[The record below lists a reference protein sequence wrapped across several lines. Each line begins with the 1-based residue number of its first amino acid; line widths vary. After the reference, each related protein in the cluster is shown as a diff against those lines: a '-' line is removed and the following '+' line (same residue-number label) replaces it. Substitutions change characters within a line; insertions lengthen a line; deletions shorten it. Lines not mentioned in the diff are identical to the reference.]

1 MPQQDTSLLKDRILS
16 IVKRRGPSLPVHG
29 SKEKEAYD
37 LLQKNK
43 ILKDSEQQPAIRV
56 ALRALHDFA
65 IPFKNNEDIYWR
77 YLTFSENDVKNI
89 FDNKLQKEI
98 SKDTNKNIE
107 KINISSQIQQP
118 NKINERKKE
127 INTEPKKEEFK
138 ENKEEHKTLK
148 AKFESPLE
156 LKNKGKKQFKEKP
169 IHLKKEKIKKPRK
182 NKNSFQ
188 KTQDEKFFDRVKEY
202 LANNNIELLDIIGL
216 SKNKLILK
224 VKENKE
230 EYLVVAFNQRKITEK
245 DIIEASKRAK
255 EGDLDY
261 SILSFGETSKTLQN
275 LIEASKKLSNIR

>member
-138 ENKEEHKTLK
+138 E
-148 AKFESPLE
+148 
-156 LKNKGKKQFKEKP
+156 KKQFKEKP

-202 LANNNIELLDIIGL
+202 LTNNNIELLDIIGL

-245 DIIEASKRAK
+245 DIIEARKRAK

-261 SILSFGETSKTLQN
+261 SILSFVETSKTLQN

>member
-118 NKINERKKE
+118 NK
-127 INTEPKKEEFK
+127 
-138 ENKEEHKTLK
+138 
-148 AKFESPLE
+148 
-156 LKNKGKKQFKEKP
+156 
-169 IHLKKEKIKKPRK
+169 

-202 LANNNIELLDIIGL
+202 LTNNNIELLDIIGL

>member
-1 MPQQDTSLLKDRILS
+1 MLFTSAFLS
-16 IVKRRGPSLPVHG
+16 ELYSDKKIKISAMKVGGSPLYFVPGHENQLEKYSQYLG

-148 AKFESPLE
+148 AKFESPL
-156 LKNKGKKQFKEKP
+156 
-169 IHLKKEKIKKPRK
+169 
-182 NKNSFQ
+182 
-188 KTQDEKFFDRVKEY
+188 
-202 LANNNIELLDIIGL
+202 
-216 SKNKLILK
+216 
-224 VKENKE
+224 
-230 EYLVVAFNQRKITEK
+230 
-245 DIIEASKRAK
+245 
-255 EGDLDY
+255 
-261 SILSFGETSKTLQN
+261 
-275 LIEASKKLSNIR
+275 